1 MHSIQHH
8 PGKFEANP
16 SQLLAETVY
25 TKTCEGWGES
35 LGDCETFGYFS
46 YIEGKRYGFILNEDS
61 QGFVYVDSY
70 PKAQAQAKWKAIE
83 LEYDAYRDSTDENGV
98 SQF

>member
-1 MHSIQHH
+1 MYSIQHH

-25 TKTCEGWGES
+25 NKTCEGWGDS
-35 LGDCETFGYFS
+35 LGDTETFGYFH
-46 YIEGKRYGFILNEDS
+46 YVEGKRYGFILNEDG

-70 PKAQAQAKWKAIE
+70 PKAEAQAKWKAIE
-83 LEYDAYRDSTDENGV
+83 KEYAEYCDKIEDCYDIDN
-98 SQF
+98 